1 MAISRRHLLKSA
13 ALLAAAPL
21 LPARGQI
28 VMQSFAADLGAQIQ
42 HAVEIMRENG
52 QISADERTAW
62 HITDILS
69 GHSYAGIN
77 ENRPMQ
83 SASMVKPMV
92 IQAYLYCHYTKNAA
106 TYPLNSRLIDEMRA
120 MIVDSNNE
128 YTNHFFARVGGPGSV
143 QWMLRKQAP
152 EIFRDIHI
160 VEDIPSGGKTYR
172 NKASAAD
179 YSRFLYALW
188 HEQMPGA
195 RLLKELMG
203 IKNHDR
209 ISVNTQYIPD
219 TLAVYDKTGST
230 SRLCGDFGIIAYRDR
245 QGRPRPYSFTGII
258 EKSRPA
264 ANYSRWITERSN
276 RMREIS
282 DIAYLYIDRYVH
294 A

>member
-1 MAISRRHLLKSA
+1 MTLSKRQFLKTA
-13 ALLAAAPL
+13 AWLTAAPL

-28 VMQSFAADLGAQIQ
+28 VMQSFMADLGAQIQ
-42 HAVEIMRENG
+42 TAVENMRQTG

-62 HITDILS
+62 HIIDILT
-69 GHSYAGIN
+69 GKTYAGIN

-92 IQAYLYCHYTKNAA
+92 IQAYLYCHYLKNASN
-106 TYPLNSRLIDEMRA
+106 YPLNSRIIEEMRG
-120 MIVDSNNE
+120 MIVDSDNR
-128 YTNHFFARVGGPGSV
+128 YTNNFFERLGGPASV
-143 QWMLRKQAP
+143 QAVLRKNAP
-152 EIFRDIHI
+152 NIFRDISI
-160 VEDIPSGGKTYR
+160 VENIPSGGKTYR

-179 YSRFLYALW
+179 YSRFSYALW

-219 TLAVYDKTGST
+219 SLMVYDKTGST
-230 SRLCGDFGIIAYRDR
+230 SRLCGNFGIIAYRNR
-245 QGRPRPYSFTGII
+245 YGQLRPYCFTGII
-258 EKSRPA
+258 EKSQSA
-264 ANYSRWITERSN
+264 QNYTRWITDRSA

-282 DIAYLYIDRYVH
+282 DITYLYIDQHVH